1 MNSCVVSKR
10 ARALSYGAHV
20 CRVIAPC
27 MRTPKQLVTSKHLV
41 VPSVCP
47 VCFGQGS
54 DFRLNPSFW
63 FFLALFP
70 VQRYYA
76 HGKALRLCMYESISY
91 IDFTLDG
98 SLTDVCVPVPATWS
112 RPPTGV
118 F

>member
-1 MNSCVVSKR
+1 M
-10 ARALSYGAHV
+10 
-20 CRVIAPC
+20 
-27 MRTPKQLVTSKHLV
+27 
-41 VPSVCP
+41 
-47 VCFGQGS
+47 
-54 DFRLNPSFW
+54 
-63 FFLALFP
+63 ALFP

-76 HGKALRLCMYESISY
+76 HGKALRLYMYESISY

>member
-1 MNSCVVSKR
+1 VSSVSELERSLTVLMCVASSR
-10 ARALSYGAHV
+10 HACGPRI
-20 CRVIAPC
+20 R
-27 MRTPKQLVTSKHLV
+27 PKQLVTSKHLV

-54 DFRLNPSFW
+54 NFRLNPSFW

-76 HGKALRLCMYESISY
+76 HGKALRLYMYESISY